1 MSNVKLKLLFIR
13 RALVAAF
20 PISQQCYKF
29 SIYRS
34 KKTSFSAVLELVYM
48 CIGTF
53 ERGVTEREV
62 EEEKKKKK
70 KKTVS
75 IDLKFSRGL
84 KN

>member
-1 MSNVKLKLLFIR
+1 
-13 RALVAAF
+13 
-20 PISQQCYKF
+20 
-29 SIYRS
+29 
-34 KKTSFSAVLELVYM
+34 M

-62 EEEKKKKK
+62 EKEKKKKK